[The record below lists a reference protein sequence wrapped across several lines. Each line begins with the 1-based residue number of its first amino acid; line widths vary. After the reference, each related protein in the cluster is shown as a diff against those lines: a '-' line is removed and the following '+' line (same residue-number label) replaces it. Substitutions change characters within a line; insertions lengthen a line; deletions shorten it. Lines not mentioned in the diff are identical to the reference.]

1 MAEPFIFIG
10 THTIREGK
18 LEDFKH
24 YFGEFAKFIEA
35 NEPRLIHFELYINE
49 DGTELSVVQVHPD
62 ADSMAFHM
70 QVASEHFAQAYEFLD
85 TTKSIQIY
93 GTPSDALVEQM
104 NQVAEQEVGEPGVP
118 VIVKSELAGFNRLA
132 AMVA

>member
-1 MAEPFIFIG
+1 MVEPFIFIG
-10 THTIREGK
+10 THTIKEGK
-18 LEDFKH
+18 LEDFKQH
-24 YFGEFAKFIEA
+24 FREFAKFIEA

-49 DGTELSVVQVHPD
+49 DGTEVSVVQVHPD

-70 QVASEHFAQAYEFLD
+70 QVGGEHFAQAYEFLD

-104 NQVAEQEVGEPGVP
+104 KQVGEPGVP

-132 AMVA
+132 ATAASEPAS

>member
-10 THTIREGK
+10 THTIKEGK
-18 LEDFKH
+18 LEDFKQH
-24 YFGEFAKFIEA
+24 FREFSKFVEE

-49 DGTELSVVQVHPD
+49 DGTEVSVVQVHPD

-70 QVASEHFAQAYEFLD
+70 QVGGEHFARAYEFLD

-93 GTPSDALVEQM
+93 GTPSDDLMERM
-104 NQVAEQEVGEPGVP
+104 KQVSLPGVP
-118 VIVKSELAGFNRLA
+118 VIVKSEFAGFNRLPETGVSELA
-132 AMVA
+132 T